1 MAIFYFLVCVLS
13 FHSSTV
19 NCQSFKRDNSRLS
32 YAKFVRNPFKK
43 LVASSLS
50 TLKVSSIGEC
60 TLECVNHQ
68 ECLSVNFGNQDQ
80 GKHTCELIDTD
91 RFKQPEI
98 FTASQDFHHYSIKV
112 CCVDN
117 TTQIHSIYSL
127 HIKKLDE
134 EVRPFPNRRF
144 LFCISPVRPNC
155 SER

>member
-19 NCQSFKRDNSRLS
+19 YCQSFKRDNSRLS

-50 TLKVSSIGEC
+50 TLKVSSLGEC
-60 TLECVNHQ
+60 TLKCVNHQ
-68 ECLSVNFGNQDQ
+68 ECLSVNFGNQNQ

-112 CCVDN
+112 RCVDN
-117 TTQIHSIYSL
+117 RSKIRGIYFL
-127 HIKKLDE
+127 HIKKL
-134 EVRPFPNRRF
+134 RRTWAISPNRKF
-144 LFCISPVRPNC
+144 FFNTRPTQPF
-155 SER
+155 